1 MGACLLM
8 SVAFFPA
15 LNFLVTF
22 FFCRR
27 KSPGK
32 GKDGR
37 ADAGSQK
44 ASEGAR
50 IEAVPLLLRRP
61 RTFDEFRRCEESH
74 RTASK
79 DQVDFREIPT
89 CSAAFHLLGYL
100 GRRRQDRANVSSF
113 PTTSLLRKPVCDR
126 RGTGGGRQHT
136 SSQSTESRDDR
147 GSLP

>member
-22 FFCRR
+22 F
-27 KSPGK
+27 SAGGK
-32 GKDGR
+32 VQAKAKTGGR
-37 ADAGSQK
+37 TR
-44 ASEGAR
+44 GAKKPVR
-50 IEAVPLLLRRP
+50 EPYRGGPSSLRRP

-79 DQVDFREIPT
+79 DQVDFRGIPT

-136 SSQSTESRDDR
+136 SSQCAESRDDR